1 MLVKREDMFIK
12 DNIPRYI
19 YTARGSIKALVPFM
33 QGTVAKK
40 NTLRRA
46 KSEFI
51 FVISS
56 QMRPTSTAKHTEQG
70 VIGFSVKKTLKR
82 TGIINDPCRHAI
94 YKICGGKES
103 IIPKFKRNMSMG

>member
-56 QMRPTSTAKHTEQG
+56 
-70 VIGFSVKKTLKR
+70 
-82 TGIINDPCRHAI
+82 
-94 YKICGGKES
+94 
-103 IIPKFKRNMSMG
+103 